1 MSGSVWMDA
10 DHDRARDG
18 GEAPQFD
25 WTVELFLNDVLMD
38 TVRTD
43 ADGGYAFTGVAPGTG
58 YAVRFRHPQNNAVYG
73 GSRPNET
80 GATFVDGVVS
90 TSNAGGATLK
100 DRELTGVTLQPGATV
115 PQQSLPLD
123 PWGFVYD
130 AVRRTPVQG
139 AVVEI
144 NGPTGFDPA
153 QHLLGGSGSARQT
166 VDALGLYYFQLLN
179 AAPAGVYTLLVTP
192 PNGSYNPI
200 QPSSILPPCVGPL
213 TVHATPDPMLV
224 STSNGPPPAGTAE
237 NCATGTLTTGY
248 VLSLNLTPG
257 VSANV
262 VNNNIP
268 LDPILEGAIEV
279 TKTTP
284 MVNVVRGGLVPYVIT
299 ARNTLAGTVPGV
311 TLTDRTPAGFRYR
324 EGSARIN
331 GVAVEPI
338 QNGRLLTW
346 NDLTF
351 AAGETKRLELILVVG
366 SGVVEGEHTNVA
378 FAVNPIVDQ
387 VISNL
392 AEATVRM
399 IPDPDFDCTDILGKV
414 FDDRNGN
421 GVQDDGEPGLPGVRL
436 ATARG
441 LLITTDAEGR
451 YHITCPM
458 IPNED
463 RGSNFIVKL
472 DDRTLPT
479 GYRVTSGNPETVRLT
494 RGKFAR
500 LNFGAGLHRVVR
512 LDLNGAA
519 FDGEALRPE
528 FEQQFEGL
536 IATLV
541 DRRLCHL

>member
-1 MSGSVWMDA
+1 M
-10 DHDRARDG
+10 
-18 GEAPQFD
+18 
-25 WTVELFLNDVLMD
+25 
-38 TVRTD
+38 
-43 ADGGYAFTGVAPGTG
+43 
-58 YAVRFRHPQNNAVYG
+58 
-73 GSRPNET
+73 
-80 GATFVDGVVS
+80 
-90 TSNAGGATLK
+90 
-100 DRELTGVTLQPGATV
+100 
-115 PQQSLPLD
+115 
-123 PWGFVYD
+123 
-130 AVRRTPVQG
+130 
-139 AVVEI
+139 
-144 NGPTGFDPA
+144 
-153 QHLLGGSGSARQT
+153 
-166 VDALGLYYFQLLN
+166 
-179 AAPAGVYTLLVTP
+179 
-192 PNGSYNPI
+192 
-200 QPSSILPPCVGPL
+200 
-213 TVHATPDPMLV
+213 
-224 STSNGPPPAGTAE
+224 
-237 NCATGTLTTGY
+237 TTGY
-248 VLSLNLTPG
+248 VLSFNMTPG
-257 VSANV
+257 VSANI

-299 ARNTLAGTVPGV
+299 ARNTLAGTLTGL
-311 TLTDRTPAGFRYR
+311 TLTDRVPAGFRYR
-324 EGSARIN
+324 ESSARID

-451 YHITCPM
+451 YHITCPL

-494 RGKFAR
+494 RGKLHR
-500 LNFGAGLHRVVR
+500 RRTAGLRRCHAVPRADVR
-512 LDLNGAA
+512 QNL
-519 FDGEALRPE
+519 FALLP
-528 FEQQFEGL
+528 
-536 IATLV
+536 
-541 DRRLCHL
+541 

>member
-1 MSGSVWMDA
+1 V
-10 DHDRARDG
+10 
-18 GEAPQFD
+18 
-25 WTVELFLNDVLMD
+25 LN
-38 TVRTD
+38 
-43 ADGGYAFTGVAPGTG
+43 F
-58 YAVRFRHPQNNAVYG
+58 
-73 GSRPNET
+73 
-80 GATFVDGVVS
+80 
-90 TSNAGGATLK
+90 
-100 DRELTGVTLQPGATV
+100 
-115 PQQSLPLD
+115 
-123 PWGFVYD
+123 
-130 AVRRTPVQG
+130 
-139 AVVEI
+139 
-144 NGPTGFDPA
+144 
-153 QHLLGGSGSARQT
+153 
-166 VDALGLYYFQLLN
+166 
-179 AAPAGVYTLLVTP
+179 
-192 PNGSYNPI
+192 
-200 QPSSILPPCVGPL
+200 
-213 TVHATPDPMLV
+213 
-224 STSNGPPPAGTAE
+224 
-237 NCATGTLTTGY
+237 
-248 VLSLNLTPG
+248 NLTPG

-299 ARNTLAGTVPGV
+299 ARNTLAGTLTGL
-311 TLTDRTPAGFRYR
+311 TLTDRLPAGFRYR
-324 EGSARIN
+324 ESSARID

-351 AAGETKRLELILVVG
+351 AAGETKRVELILVVG

-472 DDRTLPT
+472 DDRTLPRHL
-479 GYRVTSGNPETVRLT
+479 GQPG
-494 RGKFAR
+494 
-500 LNFGAGLHRVVR
+500 
-512 LDLNGAA
+512 NGAPDA
-519 FDGEALRPE
+519 RQVRPPELRRRPAPRGPSGPE
-528 FEQQFEGL
+528 RRGL
-536 IATLV
+536 
-541 DRRLCHL
+541 RRRGSA